1 MINDQF
7 WPDVEPLKVQ
17 AGKRYRVLFKNG
29 MEDGHPVH
37 IHRHNFELVS
47 INGKPTSGL
56 IKDTFNVPRN
66 GSAEADFVAN
76 NPGNSLLHCHMQHHM
91 DYGFKILVKYT

>member
-1 MINDQF
+1 MPDGKFEVKFMMVADEGKPFNRWMINDQF

-37 IHRHNFELVS
+37 IHRHKFRTGEHQRVDDVWS
-47 INGKPTSGL
+47 DK
-56 IKDTFNVPRN
+56 
-66 GSAEADFVAN
+66 
-76 NPGNSLLHCHMQHHM
+76 
-91 DYGFKILVKYT
+91 